1 MLNAL
6 HPAKGSRKKRRRLG
20 RGDSSGHG
28 SFSTRGCK
36 GQNSRA
42 GTKFRPGFEGNQTPL
57 VQRLPQLRGFNNVNK
72 VYYQV
77 VNLDDLANMKESKI
91 SIVELK
97 KSRLISS
104 ANKPVK
110 VLCKGKIT
118 QKLDL
123 TVHAISATAKEA
135 IEKAGGTVSLIKK
148 ANPSS

>member
-1 MLNAL
+1 MLHAL
-6 HPAKGSRKKRRRLG
+6 HPTKGSRKKHKRLG

-57 VQRLPQLRGFNNVNK
+57 IQRLPQLRGFNNIHK
-72 VYYQV
+72 IHYQV
-77 VNLDDLANMKESKI
+77 VNLEDLSHMKESK
-91 SIVELK
+91 VTVLELK
-97 KSRLISS
+97 KSGLISS
-104 ANKPVK
+104 AKKPVK
-110 VLCKGKIT
+110 VLGQGKIS

-123 TVHAISATAKEA
+123 EVHAISSAAKEA

-148 ANPSS
+148 

>member
-1 MLNAL
+1 MLNTL
-6 HPAKGSRKKRRRLG
+6 HPSEGSRKKRKRLG

-57 VQRLPQLRGFNNVNK
+57 VQRLPQLRGFNSINK
-72 VYYQV
+72 IYYQV
-77 VNLDDLANMKESKI
+77 VNVEDLAKIKESK
-91 SIVELK
+91 VTVAELK
-97 KSRLISS
+97 KSGLISS
-104 ANKPVK
+104 SNKPVK
-110 VLCKGKIT
+110 ILGQGKIT
-118 QKLDL
+118 QKFDL
-123 TVHAISATAKEA
+123 EVHAVSATAKEA